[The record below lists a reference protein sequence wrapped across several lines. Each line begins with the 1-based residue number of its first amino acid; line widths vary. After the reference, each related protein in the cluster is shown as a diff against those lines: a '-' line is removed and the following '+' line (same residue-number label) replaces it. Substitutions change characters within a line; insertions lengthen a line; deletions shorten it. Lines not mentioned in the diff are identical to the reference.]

1 MAFLTCDFKSDV
13 LGQNTAFNAIIPE
26 KSGQP
31 ARTLYLLHG
40 LSDDHTNWS
49 RYTSIERYADAHG
62 IAVIMPNAAR
72 SFYTDMVN
80 GRRYYTF
87 VTEELMAVAHRLFPL
102 SDRREDRFVAGLSMG
117 GYGAYRI
124 ALKNPDKF
132 CAAASLSG
140 VMDSG
145 RLLRAGDWSRERY
158 LILGDACDISGTD
171 LDLQFLVEEIV
182 RTGAPKPRLYQACG
196 TEDFLYDA
204 NIAFRD
210 FMQGKGFDH
219 FYEEGP
225 GDHNW
230 TFWDTYIQKAIAFML
245 S

>member
-1 MAFLTCDFKSDV
+1 MAFLTCDYKSEI
-13 LGQNTAFNAIIPE
+13 LGQNVAFHAVLPVSSE
-26 KSGQP
+26 P

-40 LSDDHTNWS
+40 LSDDHTNWMRNS
-49 RYTSIERYADAHG
+49 SIERYANNYG

-72 SFYTDMVN
+72 SFYTDMAN
-80 GRRYYTF
+80 GRKYYTF
-87 VTEELMAVAHRLFPL
+87 IAQELIQTVHKLFHL
-102 SDRREDRFVAGLSMG
+102 SDKREDRFITGLSMG

-132 CAAASLSG
+132 CAAGSLSG
-140 VMDSG
+140 ALDSG
-145 RLLRAGDWSRERY
+145 RLTRADDWARDRY
-158 LILGDACDISGTD
+158 LILGDTTDITGTD
-171 LDLQFLVEEIV
+171 LALQFLINEII

-210 FMQGKGFDH
+210 FMQGKGFDYL
-219 FYEEGP
+219 YEEGP
-225 GDHNW
+225 GAHTW
-230 TFWDTYIQKAIAFML
+230 EFWDAYIQKASAFMV